1 METTEALKKL
11 LKIVEDLR
19 KTYANKKFTLDGRLV
34 GDLGE
39 VIVEQNYDVKLFEK
53 VVPKYDGQDSLGRNI
68 QIKATFHNTLGFPCN
83 IEEVPDYYI
92 GIKIFE
98 DGSFEEIYNGLGSN
112 IWELIKDRKR
122 TKNSLHAL
130 SIISLQKANKTV
142 KKDDKIKI
150 RKHI

>member
-1 METTEALKKL
+1 METTEAIKKL
-11 LKIVEDLR
+11 LEIVENLR
-19 KTYANKKFTLDGRLV
+19 KTYTNKKFTLDGRLV

-53 VVPKYDGQDSLGRNI
+53 VVPKYDGQDPLGRNV

-92 GIKIFE
+92 GIKIFA
-98 DGSFEEIYNGLGSN
+98 DGSFEEIYNGIGRN
-112 IWELIKDRKR
+112 IWELVKDRKK

-130 SIISLQKANKTV
+130 SISSLQKANKLV
-142 KKDDKIKI
+142 EKNDKIQK
-150 RKHI
+150 K